1 MDYTV
6 VLIDNPAPHV
16 RRVTLNRPE
25 KRNALNSVLRQE
37 IITAVRAGE
46 TDPDVRVTVIAANG
60 PSFCGG
66 YDLTQNVTQSGTAT
80 PAADYPYVGA
90 GGFQR
95 SVVDLWTSMWD
106 LSKPVIA
113 QVHGHCLAGGSELA
127 TGCDL
132 VYVAEDARIGY
143 PAVRFGTPDMQYHAW
158 LMGMRRGMELM
169 LTGDSMTGIEA
180 ADWGF
185 ANRAFP
191 TGELARETLR
201 IAQRIANI
209 PSDVLQ
215 INKRT
220 VHRAMDH
227 MGMRQ
232 ALRAGTELS
241 IVNSGSEGG
250 REFIDNIRK
259 LGLTE
264 ALNIRDAAF
273 QDGRTITTHTQ
284 D

>member
-1 MDYTV
+1 MEYTA
-6 VLIDNPAPHV
+6 VLIDTPVPRV
-16 RRVTLNRPE
+16 RRVTLNRPH

-37 IITAVRAGE
+37 IIAAVREGE

-66 YDLTQNVTQSGTAT
+66 YDLTQNVTGSGQGM
-80 PAADYPYVGA
+80 PPADYPYAGA

-191 TGELARETLR
+191 ADQLEAQTLR
-201 IAQRIANI
+201 VAQRIANI
-209 PSDVLQ
+209 PSEVLQ
-215 INKRT
+215 VNKRT
-220 VHRAMDH
+220 IHRAMDQ

-241 IVNSGSEGG
+241 VVAAHTDGF
-250 REFIDNIRK
+250 REFISSIRER
-259 LGLTE
+259 GLTE
-264 ALNIRDAAF
+264 ALSIRDAPF
-273 QDGRTITTHTQ
+273 QDGRTATSR
-284 D
+284 

>member
-1 MDYTV
+1 
-6 VLIDNPAPHV
+6 
-16 RRVTLNRPE
+16 
-25 KRNALNSVLRQE
+25 
-37 IITAVRAGE
+37 
-46 TDPDVRVTVIAANG
+46 
-60 PSFCGG
+60 
-66 YDLTQNVTQSGTAT
+66 
-80 PAADYPYVGA
+80 
-90 GGFQR
+90 
-95 SVVDLWTSMWD
+95 
-106 LSKPVIA
+106 VIA

-169 LTGDSMTGIEA
+169 LTGDSMTGVEA

-191 TGELARETLR
+191 AADLAEETLGVAR
-201 IAQRIANI
+201 RVANI

-215 INKRT
+215 VNKRT
-220 VHRAMDH
+220 IHRAMDQ

-241 IVNSGSEGG
+241 IVNSHSEGG
-250 REFIDNIRK
+250 REFINNIRE

-264 ALNIRDAAF
+264 ALSIRDASF
-273 QDGRTITTHTQ
+273 RDGRTIISHPSN
-284 D
+284 

>member
-16 RRVTLNRPE
+16 RRITLNRPE

-37 IITAVRAGE
+37 IITAVREGE

-66 YDLTQNVTQSGTAT
+66 YDLTQNVTQAGTAV
-80 PAADYPYVGA
+80 PAADYPYAGA

-169 LTGDSMTGIEA
+169 LTGDSMTGTEA

-191 TGELARETLR
+191 APELAQETLR
-201 IAQRIANI
+201 IAQ
-209 PSDVLQ
+209 
-215 INKRT
+215 RT

-250 REFIDNIRK
+250 RAFINNIRE

-273 QDGRTITTHTQ
+273 QDGRTITAHSR